1 MSNMITVNFEENI
14 AQQEADRLIRQEVLT
29 FDNANLQ
36 MVIYSLNTE
45 NE

>member
-29 FDNANLQ
+29 FDNANL
-36 MVIYSLNTE
+36 
-45 NE
+45 